1 MTTATN
7 DKRIN
12 SRSFRYTMF
21 LLLYFMQG
29 ISFAYFRNFQ
39 KPYLAEYGIDVDTI
53 GILSLAVQLP
63 FVLKVFMGMM
73 SDSVNLFKMGHRKPY
88 MAAGLL
94 LVAACF
100 GGLAFISPES
110 SLGLFGTVV
119 FIGALGIA
127 LFDST
132 TDGYAIDT
140 TPPQDE
146 GRVQG
151 IMTAGR
157 ALGVVVLS
165 LAFGL
170 VGAKIGYRP
179 VFYVIVLATLIP
191 LVLVFNIREPKE
203 RHEEQR
209 FTWSAFSEMRHP
221 VFLVFAL
228 YAAVYSIAS
237 FGTDGLIPLY
247 ISQVFDGG
255 ESAIGFYGVTRGL
268 GAVLGGGLALLLVER
283 LGKQR
288 AGYGVAVALS
298 LVIIVLALAPTV
310 NAVIWLGLLWG
321 AVWGFQEAVFF
332 TYAMY
337 IADARIA
344 ASMFAIMMAISNLFS
359 ALGDGIAT
367 SLVDDL
373 GYAAVLIGLA
383 LINVLVIPVLIW
395 FFNVQEKADAAA

>member
-7 DKRIN
+7 DNRIN

-63 FVLKVFMGMM
+63 FVLKIFMGMM
-73 SDSVNLFKMGHRKPY
+73 SDSVNLFRMGHRKPY

-119 FIGALGIA
+119 FIGSLGIA

-140 TPPQDE
+140 TPPEDE

-170 VGAKIGYRP
+170 LGAQVGYRP
-179 VFYVIVLATLIP
+179 VFYVIVIATLIP
-191 LVLVFNIREPKE
+191 LLLVLNIREPEE

-209 FTWSAFSEMRHP
+209 FSWSAFSDMRRP
-221 VFLVFAL
+221 VFLVFGL

-247 ISQVFDGG
+247 ISQFFGGG

-268 GAVLGGGLALLLVER
+268 GAVIGGGLALLLVER
-283 LGKQR
+283 LGKQK

-298 LVIIVLALAPTV
+298 LAIIVLALAPTV
-310 NAVIWLGLLWG
+310 DAVIWLGLLWG

-332 TYAMY
+332 TYAMH

-359 ALGDGIAT
+359 ALGDGVAT
-367 SLVDDL
+367 ALVDDL
-373 GYAAVLIGLA
+373 GYATVLIGLA

-395 FFNVQEKADAAA
+395 FFNVQKKAEAAV